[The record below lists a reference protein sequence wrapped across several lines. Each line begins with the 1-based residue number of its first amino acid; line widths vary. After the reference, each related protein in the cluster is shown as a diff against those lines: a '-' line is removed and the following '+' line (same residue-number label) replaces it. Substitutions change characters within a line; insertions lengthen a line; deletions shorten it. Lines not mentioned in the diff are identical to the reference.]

1 MNNEYVQVPA
11 FEPMNYLHRRV
22 RVYYNLTRRCW
33 SITDAATRRVIGHWW
48 GRLTLTACAFV
59 VSQAGRARVLREKR
73 KNVHAVIEGCIGD
86 GSPPLIYQGGTA
98 EWLPV
103 GYNPYRNSTFIVRR
117 TDGSEEPVMSASQ
130 VKLGATFGGNAREVL
145 AWVEQ
150 PASRREVL

>member
-33 SITDAATRRVIGHWW
+33 SVTDAATRRVIGHWW
-48 GRLTLTACAFV
+48 GAMNLTACAFV

-86 GSPPLIYQGGTA
+86 GSAPLTYQGGTA

-103 GYNPYRNSTFIVRR
+103 GYNPYKHSTFVVK
-117 TDGSEEPVMSASQ
+117 SEGGEDAILFAPQ
-130 VKLGATFGGNAREVL
+130 VKLGATFNNAREVL
-145 AWVEQ
+145 AWVEK
-150 PASRREVL
+150 PASREVL